1 MGQRQ
6 NRFLLSIINVYPPYL
21 GAGISIRFPKEDPYA
36 VVSRMSLRFY
46 NRNLFGTHFGG
57 SLYSMCDPHFVFI
70 LIRHLGS
77 GYVVWDKAASIDF
90 VRPGR
95 GTVTALFR
103 IPPEEIEAI
112 RVRADAGEKV
122 EPLLTANVVDAG
134 GELVAR
140 VQKRLYVRKKA

>member
-1 MGQRQ
+1 
-6 NRFLLSIINVYPPYL
+6 
-21 GAGISIRFPKEDPYA
+21 
-36 VVSRMSLRFY
+36 MSLRFY

>member
-21 GAGISIRFPKEDPYA
+21 GAGISIRFPKEDPYT

-70 LIRHLGS
+70 LIRHLGN

-122 EPLLTANVVDAG
+122 EPVLTANVVDAG